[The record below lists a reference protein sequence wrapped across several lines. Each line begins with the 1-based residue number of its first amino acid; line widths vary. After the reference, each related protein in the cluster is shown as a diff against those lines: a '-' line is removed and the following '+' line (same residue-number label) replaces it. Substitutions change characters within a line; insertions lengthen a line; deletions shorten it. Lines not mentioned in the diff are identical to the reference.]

1 MSEAPSIIKRAG
13 LRYELTGIVAIYGQI
28 TRILRIAAWQFNELK
43 PFVVSTKITA
53 SVLSSSSMHR
63 ILWIAASAPDCNPV
77 AIWRDPAAS

>member
-28 TRILRIAAWQFNELK
+28 TRMLRIAAWQFNELK

-53 SVLSSSSMHR
+53 SVLLSSSMHR
-63 ILWIAASAPDCNPV
+63 ILWTAASAPGCNPV
-77 AIWRDPAAS
+77 AIYRGPAAS